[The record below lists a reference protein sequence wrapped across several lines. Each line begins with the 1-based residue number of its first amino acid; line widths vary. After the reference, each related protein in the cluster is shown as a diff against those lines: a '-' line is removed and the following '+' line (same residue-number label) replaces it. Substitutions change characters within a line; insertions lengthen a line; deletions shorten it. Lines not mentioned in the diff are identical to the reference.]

1 MDEAEKYMS
10 ENEDEIK
17 AELEALLDEIES
29 AEKSV
34 ADIGAQLEPL
44 DEERVTIFM
53 EEDIDAI
60 KSEQAEKFIE
70 VINNPKEYFSLRF
83 FYLIWDC
90 LN

>member
-34 ADIGAQLEPL
+34 ETSVHSLNPL
-44 DEERVTIFM
+44 TKKESQSLWKKTLTLSSQNRRKSSLKLSTIQRN
-53 EEDIDAI
+53 I
-60 KSEQAEKFIE
+60 
-70 VINNPKEYFSLRF
+70 SL
-83 FYLIWDC
+83 
-90 LN
+90 